1 MKQLGIF
8 HNEDVN
14 EGRWML
20 TFDDP
25 RVLAQINS
33 VFVTVE
39 DDKRNVTHPQG
50 KKILFAFLG
59 NKANHP

>member
-1 MKQLGIF
+1 
-8 HNEDVN
+8 V
-14 EGRWML
+14 L

-39 DDKRNVTHPQG
+39 EEKNGITRPKG